1 MAQTLYSKIK
11 GFCTTQGNAPTV
23 ALALVYDATQHML
36 AHRDW
41 DALAY
46 FLGHAPSSMRG
57 IARRIATEV
66 IGGAEL
72 DVKSKVAK
80 AHRCKVV
87 WKLTDNMGPTDK
99 METLRQLVA
108 DGRGITSKEVRE
120 AFPAAAG
127 EELSREEQIAAFAKR
142 LKALE
147 AKVKEEGFDMQDVM
161 KVAHPEWAI

>member
-11 GFCTTQGNAPTV
+11 GFCTTQNKAPSV
-23 ALALVYDATQHML
+23 ALALVYDAAQHML

-46 FLGHAPSSMRG
+46 FLGHAPSNMRG
-57 IARRIATEV
+57 IARRIAVEV

-87 WKLTDNMGPTDK
+87 WKLTDNMGPTEK
-99 METLRQLVA
+99 MLVLKSFVEQ
-108 DGRGITSKEVRE
+108 GKGINSKEVRE
-120 AFPAAAG
+120 AFPSGA
-127 EELSREEQIAAFAKR
+127 EEEKSRDELIQAFAKR

-147 AKVKEEGFDMQDVM
+147 DKVRDEGIRMEDVM
-161 KVAHPEWAI
+161 KVAHPEWSL